1 MRMEKS
7 LSICF
12 ATQQQYFLNVTVFRK
27 SWVKLSPSG
36 GLWAPT
42 GILFFPFYRA
52 DSSSCLFFFFSFL
65 VIYKLCL
72 LHLTLGRKLSHHVHL
87 PFTCNNKCCP
97 SAWLTRCWVSSSWTN
112 DYFLEDN
119 MPGRK
124 PLKLNLEI
132 FCFSFFSQ
140 HFVAKVIGD
149 KLLAFLQ
156 LDSSLGNRKN
166 GIYF

>member
-1 MRMEKS
+1 MS
-7 LSICF
+7 LSSGSLGSNSVHQVGFGLPLASC
-12 ATQQQYFLNVTVFRK
+12 
-27 SWVKLSPSG
+27 SSLSTELTLHPV
-36 GLWAPT
+36 
-42 GILFFPFYRA
+42 
-52 DSSSCLFFFFSFL
+52 FFFFSFL

-97 SAWLTRCWVSSSWTN
+97 SAWPTRCWVSSSWTN
-112 DYFLEDN
+112 EYFLEDN

-156 LDSSLGNRKN
+156 LDSSLGNWKN